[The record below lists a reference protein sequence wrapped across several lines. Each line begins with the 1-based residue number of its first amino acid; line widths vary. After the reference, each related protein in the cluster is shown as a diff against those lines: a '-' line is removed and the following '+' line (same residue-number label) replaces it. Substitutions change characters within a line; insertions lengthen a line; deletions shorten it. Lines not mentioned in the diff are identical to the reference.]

1 MSIHLRE
8 VALHRSGDDLPTV
21 FPFNVPVIQALDR
34 LQFTAPVTFLVGEN
48 GSGKSTLLEGIAAA
62 AGSITVGSEEIE
74 RDSTL
79 KAAHTLAKTLRLT
92 WNARRKKGFF
102 LRSED
107 FFGFVKRLIQIQE
120 AMRQELDTVDQTY
133 QDRSETARNFARMPY
148 ARELNAIRA
157 QYGESLDSVSHG
169 ESFFKLFRARF
180 VPGGLYLLDEPEA
193 PLSPMRQIVF
203 LGMLKLLV
211 EQDSQFIIATHS
223 PILLAFPGASIWR
236 FEGGKITAADYASLV
251 HVIITRAFLNDP
263 AVYLERLMKDLE
275 P

>member
-8 VALHRSGDDLPTV
+8 VALHRSGGDLPPV

-74 RDSTL
+74 RDATL
-79 KAAHTLAKTLRLT
+79 RAAHALAKTLRLT
-92 WNARRKKGFF
+92 WSARRKKGFF

-107 FFGFVKRLIQIQE
+107 FFGFVKRLTQIQE
-120 AMRQELDTVDQTY
+120 SMRQELDTVDQEY

-157 QYGESLDSVSHG
+157 QYGESLDSYSHG

-211 EQDSQFIIATHS
+211 EQNSQFIIATHS

-236 FEGGKITAADYASLV
+236 FEGGKITAADYASLE

>member
-1 MSIHLRE
+1 MRIHLRE
-8 VALHRSGDDLPTV
+8 VALHRSGDDLPPN

-74 RDSTL
+74 HDSTL
-79 KAAHTLAKTLRLT
+79 RAAHTLAKKLRLT
-92 WNARRKKGFF
+92 WSARRKKGFF

-107 FFGFVKRLIQIQE
+107 FFGFVKRLTQIQE
-120 AMRQELDTVDQTY
+120 SMHQELDAVDQVY

-148 ARELNAIRA
+148 ARELNALRTR
-157 QYGESLDSVSHG
+157 YGESLDSYSHG

-203 LGMLKLLV
+203 LGMLQLLV
-211 EQDSQFIIATHS
+211 EQNSQFIIATHS
-223 PILLAFPGASIWR
+223 PILLAFPGASIWH
-236 FEGGKITAADYASLV
+236 FEGGKITAADYASLE
-251 HVIITRAFLNDP
+251 HVVVTRAFLNDP
-263 AVYLERLMKDLE
+263 VSYLERLTKDLE
-275 P
+275 S